1 METNR
6 INLFFKCKKVMY
18 IYTIIKKVIRKVIII
33 ISGLSKLKKETA
45 SNNNTGINLVLNY

>member
-33 ISGLSKLKKETA
+33 ISGLSKLKKETV